1 MNQHH
6 LRAILL
12 FLVLSAGLHLA
23 LLSYVTV
30 PGPTCQISP
39 FIEIRLGGGVMA
51 APRAVARAKAVKSA
65 RNKKAV
71 GEKRSAEAGQE
82 SKAASCRPT
91 HTHKPLAKEA
101 KSKRPPRPRGQ
112 KEMQQAAAKAGVH
125 AAPSKAHEH
134 RLARLQETGPSSAA
148 SPLPP
153 SRSVERRHGSEL
165 RQKGLRNYLS
175 LVRSRI
181 EACKRYPW
189 NARNL
194 GWEGEVVVS
203 FSIDATGALR
213 GLKIDTG
220 SGYRILDRA
229 AIAAVTKAAPF
240 PPPPAVL
247 SSPISIQVPIRFSLL
262 STNRLDRYFSK

>member
-1 MNQHH
+1 MNRHQ

-12 FLVLSAGLHLA
+12 LIVLSTGLHLA
-23 LLSYVTV
+23 LLYYVNV
-30 PGPTCQISP
+30 PGPTCP
-39 FIEIRLGGGVMA
+39 TPTFIEIRLGGGGMA
-51 APRAVARAKAVKSA
+51 APRAVTRTKAVKSA

-91 HTHKPLAKEA
+91 QTHKPLAEEA
-101 KSKRPPRPRGQ
+101 RSKRSPRLRGH
-112 KEMQQAAAKAGVH
+112 KDMQQAAAKAGVH
-125 AAPSKAHEH
+125 AVPSKAHEH
-134 RLARLQETGPSSAA
+134 RTARLQETGPSSAA

-153 SRSVERRHGSEL
+153 SRSAKRRHGSEL

-175 LVRSRI
+175 LIRARI
-181 EACKRYPW
+181 EARKHYPW

-203 FSIDATGALR
+203 FSIDATGAIR

-229 AIAAVTKAAPF
+229 ALAAVTEAAPF

-247 SSPISIQVPIRFSLL
+247 SPPVTIQVPIKFYLAGM
-262 STNRLDRYFSK
+262 